1 MKLNIKEF
9 REEMQLTQKELA
21 EKIGNVQRNIS
32 NWENGTSE
40 PDCETILKLSEIFD
54 ISIDE
59 LFGRNMP
66 ILNNSPISG
75 VEYTLLRYIRKL
87 NEPQR
92 FTLMQFL
99 REFISE

>member
-21 EKIGNVQRNIS
+21 EKIGNVQRNVS

-66 ILNNSPISG
+66 LLNNSPISG

-87 NEPQR
+87 NEPQK

-99 REFISE
+99 RELINE